1 MMVDSSAW
9 VEFLRAT
16 GSREHLRIKK
26 ALNERT
32 PLLLCTT
39 VFQEVLQGAQ
49 NSTDML
55 RLEQGLSHLVRVE
68 PTDLYAQERMAAHLY
83 ARCRWSGFTLRSA
96 GDCMIAALAIEL
108 NQPVLHRDRDF
119 DHIAAVDLRLK
130 FV

>member
-39 VFQEVLQGAQ
+39 VLQEVLQGAH
-49 NSTDML
+49 NATDML

-68 PTDLYAQERMAAHLY
+68 PANLFAQARLAAHLY
-83 ARCRWSGFTLRSA
+83 AQCRWSGFTLRSA

>member
-39 VFQEVLQGAQ
+39 VLQEVLQGAQ

-55 RLEQGLSHLVRVE
+55 RLEQGLSHLVRIE
-68 PTDLYAQERMAAHLY
+68 PANLFAQTRMAAHLY